1 MSAQS
6 SRPQSLGS
14 VNEWL
19 GDPTVTDLVSIVLNK
34 EGLGRL
40 QEGDVLR
47 SYRNQGN
54 KKDSP
59 QRVQTGKLKV
69 VSIRKN
75 QVVAQVLIDGSEMS
89 KKSFPNYQ
97 KMMID
102 DQVILPEQE
111 LVKVPDIVET
121 NPFVE
126 EYPKGA
132 FSYFTLFKNP
142 KADPRTYELSEVGK
156 KTLRKEIE
164 DLKTSTSPLIM
175 IKAFTDVT
183 GDYKKNQVESYQR
196 ALTIKQFMV
205 DEMSFHPDR
214 VVAIGFGEWEPK
226 YSVHVPG
233 HNRKNR
239 RVQIKPVKFRG

>member
-1 MSAQS
+1 M
-6 SRPQSLGS
+6 
-14 VNEWL
+14 
-19 GDPTVTDLVSIVLNK
+19 
-34 EGLGRL
+34 
-40 QEGDVLR
+40 
-47 SYRNQGN
+47 
-54 KKDSP
+54 
-59 QRVQTGKLKV
+59 
-69 VSIRKN
+69 
-75 QVVAQVLIDGSEMS
+75 
-89 KKSFPNYQ
+89 
-97 KMMID
+97 
-102 DQVILPEQE
+102 
-111 LVKVPDIVET
+111 VKI
-121 NPFVE
+121 
-126 EYPKGA
+126 
-132 FSYFTLFKNP
+132 YFTLFKNP

-156 KTLRKEIE
+156 KALRKEIE